1 MSNKK
6 PQWLIDAEKELKKFN
21 DVYEQ
26 LCYTLI
32 DNMYPGNTFEECY
45 QAVRKVADKE
55 GYANDLF
62 FGLGHGIGIIGNES
76 WPVVVPGK
84 EWGPMEFEENMVEI
98 AAVVFNRPGLGGLRL
113 ESPTLVTKNGAEVL
127 PKTPFEVDY
136 V

>member
-1 MSNKK
+1 MPFEKITK
-6 PQWLIDAEKELKKFN
+6 ITTDADPVKHVEDLTKEVHKVAEK
-21 DVYEQ
+21 
-26 LCYTLI
+26 
-32 DNMYPGNTFEECY
+32 
-45 QAVRKVADKE
+45 A
-55 GYANDLF
+55 GYGNDLF

-84 EWGPMEFEENMVEI
+84 DWGQMQFEENMVEI

-113 ESPTLVTKNGAEVL
+113 ESPTLVTSKGAEVL